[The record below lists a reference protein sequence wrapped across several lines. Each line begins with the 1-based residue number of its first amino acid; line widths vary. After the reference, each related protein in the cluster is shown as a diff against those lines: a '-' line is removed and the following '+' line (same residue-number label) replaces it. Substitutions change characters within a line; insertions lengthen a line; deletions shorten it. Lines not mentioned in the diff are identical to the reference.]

1 MEIEKRRCGAVAI
14 RDQPRRSAVRGVKP
28 LALPQVDPDKAK

>member
-1 MEIEKRRCGAVAI
+1 MEIEKRRRGAAAI
-14 RDQPRRSAVRGVKP
+14 RDQPRRSAMRGIKP